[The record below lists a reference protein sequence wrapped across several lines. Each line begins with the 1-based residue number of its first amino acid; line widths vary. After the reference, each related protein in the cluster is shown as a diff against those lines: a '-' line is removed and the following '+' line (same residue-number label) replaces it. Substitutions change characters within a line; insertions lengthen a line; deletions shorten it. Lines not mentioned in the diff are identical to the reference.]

1 MDLDCRWLQRFKSY
15 KDALGQLGDA
25 VSLSRKRA
33 LSELEEQ
40 GLIQA
45 FEFTHELAWNVMK
58 DYLVFQGYTQITG
71 SRDAIRLAFQVGLIT
86 DGVNWMDT
94 IAGRNK
100 SSHTYDAEIARSLVH
115 KIINGYHGLFCQFAE
130 RMNTLATP

>member
-1 MDLDCRWLQRFKSY
+1 MNEDCRWLQRFSNCKM
-15 KDALGQLGDA
+15 ALGRLKAA
-25 VSLSRKRA
+25 VLLSQARA

-40 GLIQA
+40 GLIKA

-58 DYLVFQGYTQITG
+58 DYLAFQGHTAMTG

-86 DGVNWMDT
+86 DGEAWMDT

-100 SSHTYDAEIARSLVH
+100 SSHAYDAVSAQALIG
-115 KIINGYHGLFCQFAE
+115 KITASYCDLFCQFE
-130 RMNTLATP
+130 QKMNTFATQ

>member
-1 MDLDCRWLQRFKSY
+1 MNDDCRWLQRFNNY
-15 KDALGQLGDA
+15 KNALARLGDA
-25 VSLSRKRA
+25 VALSQQRA

-58 DYLVFQGYTQITG
+58 DYLVFQGHTMITG

-86 DGVNWMDT
+86 DGENWMDT

-100 SSHTYDAEIARSLVH
+100 SSHTYDAAIAQSLAK
-115 KIINGYHGLFCQFAE
+115 KITSCYYDLFCQFEKQMDA
-130 RMNTLATP
+130 LAPF

>member
-1 MDLDCRWLQRFKSY
+1 MSVDCRWVQRHNNFRN
-15 KDALGQLGDA
+15 ALGRLKSA
-25 VSLSRKRA
+25 VLLSRQRT

-58 DYLVFQGYTQITG
+58 DYLEFQGHTMITG

-86 DGVNWMDT
+86 DGENWMDT

-100 SSHTYDAEIARSLVH
+100 SSHTYDAAVARSLAE
-115 KIINGYHGLFCQFAE
+115 KIASCYCDLFCQFEE
-130 RMNTLATP
+130 RMNILASS